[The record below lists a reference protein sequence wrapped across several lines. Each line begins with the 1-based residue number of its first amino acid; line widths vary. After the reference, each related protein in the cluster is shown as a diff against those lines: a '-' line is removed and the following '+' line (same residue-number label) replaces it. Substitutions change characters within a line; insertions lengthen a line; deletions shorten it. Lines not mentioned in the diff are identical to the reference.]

1 MIWAT
6 VLSTETVRW
15 QNALL
20 LTVPYPKTE
29 PDSRKSG
36 ADQRVM
42 KVLVADSDPNTIE
55 SLGMCCSIRWPYRE
69 LLSTEDP
76 EELLTIIEQEAPDLV
91 VLNTRLPKESG
102 YAVCRG
108 IRTFSEVPL
117 IMIASGEEDGEIIRA
132 LESGANDC
140 VTKTV
145 NPLELLA
152 LIVAL
157 FRRTQRLPLMNSAR
171 PFISD
176 DLYIDFDTYEVR
188 KNGQEIKLTLTE
200 FEILRCLVNNPRRVI
215 SHSQLACLIWGEGDQ
230 GSRSALKVHIQH
242 LRHKLGE
249 SAGRPQYILNE
260 RSYGYKFAAG

>member
-1 MIWAT
+1 
-6 VLSTETVRW
+6 
-15 QNALL
+15 
-20 LTVPYPKTE
+20 
-29 PDSRKSG
+29 
-36 ADQRVM
+36 M

-91 VLNTRLPKESG
+91 VLNTRLTKESG

-132 LESGANDC
+132 LESGADDC

-152 LIVAL
+152 RIVAL
-157 FRRTQRLPLMNSAR
+157 FRRTQRLPLINSAR

-215 SHSQLACLIWGEGDQ
+215 SHSQLACLIWGEDDQ

-260 RSYGYKFAAG
+260 RGYGYKFAAG